1 MAYVKMVNYYIFLA
15 TFLVLRLI
23 YNFCMVEWPNNET
36 KAETKGQT
44 STQTTTQTK
53 ARY

>member
-23 YNFCMVEWPNNET
+23 YNFCMVCF
-36 KAETKGQT
+36 
-44 STQTTTQTK
+44 SL
-53 ARY
+53 